1 MRRFLIAVC
10 LLPLLAGCASHPVV
24 DWDARLGVYTYKQAL
39 ADSGQPD
46 KTAKLSD
53 GSTVADWQLRGYGA
67 SYWGIGYGP
76 YPWSRA
82 YWAEPV
88 EPGGF
93 IGGPGSGDWLRL
105 VFGPDG
111 KLRSYKFYER

>member
-1 MRRFLIAVC
+1 MALSIV
-10 LLPLLAGCASHPVV
+10 PLLAGCARQPVV
-24 DWDARLGVYTYKQAL
+24 DWQARVGLYTYSQAV
-39 ADSGQPD
+39 ADVGSPD

-53 GSTVADWQLRGYGA
+53 GATVADWQLRGNGA

-82 YWAEPV
+82 YWVEPA
-88 EPGGF
+88 EPGGY
-93 IGGPGSGDWLRL
+93 IGGLGSGDWLRL

-111 KLRSYKFYER
+111 KLRSYKFYQR